1 MTAGFNGLLFAM
13 PAFLPQ
19 TMGYEAVR
27 AIEAQNV
34 ALIDHVVRPAVRRV
48 ASDRVSRKALA
59 LTGTALLIV
68 LAWPFFGP
76 PRTGA

>member
-34 ALIDHVVRPAVRRV
+34 ALIIMSFGLLFVAWLTRPRV
-48 ASDRVSRKALA
+48 AQSARADRAR
-59 LTGTALLIV
+59 
-68 LAWPFFGP
+68 
-76 PRTGA
+76 RC